1 MTAQDHPSQS
11 PSGGGMDC
19 LLTLALPLALEDEVL
34 DLLREQRDLV
44 PGFSVVLGQGVGSGA
59 SLSTAMEQVQGRARR
74 VLVYAVMHE
83 ADVTALVQRLGA
95 TLKSP
100 GVFYWA
106 VPLLA
111 SGRFGSP

>member
-1 MTAQDHPSQS
+1 MMPQDRSSTTPSA
-11 PSGGGMDC
+11 GGANC
-19 LLTLALPLALEDEVL
+19 LLTVALPRALEDEVL
-34 DLLREQRDLV
+34 DLLRDNADLV
-44 PGFSVVLGQGVGSGA
+44 PGFSVVDAHGIGSGA

-74 VLVYAVMHE
+74 VLVYAVMRHG
-83 ADVTALVQRLGA
+83 DVELLVQRLGA

-111 SGRFGSP
+111 SGRLGGA

>member
-1 MTAQDHPSQS
+1 MTAQDLPSRI
-11 PSGGGMDC
+11 PSGDGMNC

-34 DLLREQRDLV
+34 DLLRAHRELV
-44 PGFSVVLGQGVGSGA
+44 PGFSVVHGQGLGSGA
-59 SLSTAMEQVQGRARR
+59 SLSTAMEEVQGRARR
-74 VLVYAVMHE
+74 VLVYAVMRDT
-83 ADVTALVQRLGA
+83 DVATLVQRLGA

-100 GVFYWA
+100 GVFYWV